1 MERGY
6 AGAMRQPADRSRD
19 VRQGRDPLRD
29 HDPGVDFAT
38 TTSRASPPTERVVQ
52 ILDFLA
58 SRPADRFGV
67 SELARRVGLSKP
79 TCLGIVTSLSDAGY
93 LVRDAADKT
102 YRLGPSLITL
112 GHKAQ
117 ESMRVSP
124 AAREELRRLSA
135 RFGVTAAL
143 SGVVDDRITLLDLV
157 APAGARPGVE
167 VGQSYPFAPPVG
179 LMFVLWD
186 DEAERNWLAKEPTI
200 PLRTNSDRLKRV
212 IAECRADGYL
222 VERQTPGGR
231 RLYSLMAGMSS
242 TLPDELRAL
251 LGELVSDI
259 GERVYLRDENRSA
272 GKRRTTRTDIS
283 VISAPIYDHYQRQ
296 VMVSSMHIGKS
307 LTDKEIVEHAGALVA
322 TADAVTAQ
330 LGGIKR

>member
-1 MERGY
+1 MSAPESSG
-6 AGAMRQPADRSRD
+6 
-19 VRQGRDPLRD
+19 
-29 HDPGVDFAT
+29 
-38 TTSRASPPTERVVQ
+38 RASPPTDRVVR
-52 ILDFLA
+52 ILDYLA
-58 SRPADRFGV
+58 GHPQDRLGV

-79 TCLGIVTSLSDAGY
+79 TCLGILTSLADAGY

-112 GHKAQ
+112 GHRAQ
-117 ESMRVSP
+117 ESLRVSP

-143 SGVVDDRITLLDLV
+143 SGVVDDRITLLDIV
-157 APAGARPGVE
+157 SPPGARPGVE

-186 DEAERNWLAKEPTI
+186 DEAERDWLAKEPTL
-200 PLRTNSDRLKRV
+200 PLRTDTERLNRV

-222 VERQTPGGR
+222 VERLTPGGR
-231 RLYSLMAGMSS
+231 RLYALMAGMS
-242 TLPDELRAL
+242 TELPDELRAL

-259 GERVYLRDENRSA
+259 GERVYLRSENGTGR
-272 GKRRTTRTDIS
+272 KRHDIS
-283 VISAPIYDHYQRQ
+283 VISAPVYDHYQRQ
-296 VMVSSMHIGKS
+296 IMVASMHIGKA
-307 LTDKEIVEHAGALVA
+307 LTDNEISERARALVA

-330 LGGIKR
+330 LGGAKP

>member
-1 MERGY
+1 MPTAE
-6 AGAMRQPADRSRD
+6 SS
-19 VRQGRDPLRD
+19 GRP
-29 HDPGVDFAT
+29 
-38 TTSRASPPTERVVQ
+38 SPPTERVVG

-58 SRPADRFGV
+58 GHPDQRFGV

-93 LVRDAADKT
+93 LVRDATDKT

-135 RFGVTAAL
+135 RFTVTAAL
-143 SGVVDDRITLLDLV
+143 SGIVDDRITLLDLV

-186 DEAERNWLAKEPTI
+186 DEAVRSWLAKEPTL
-200 PLRTNSDRLKRV
+200 PLRTDTDRLNRV

-222 VERQTPGGR
+222 VERLTPGGR
-231 RLYSLMAGMSS
+231 RLYALMAGVST

-259 GERVYLRDENRSA
+259 GERVYLRGGDSP
-272 GKRRTTRTDIS
+272 GRRRHDIS
-283 VISAPIYDHYQRQ
+283 VISAPVYDHYQRQ
-296 VMVSSMHIGKS
+296 AMVASMHIGTS
-307 LTDKEIVEHAGALVA
+307 LTDNEIGVRARALVA
-322 TADAVTAQ
+322 TADAVTLQ
-330 LGGIKR
+330 LGGSRPQW

>member
-1 MERGY
+1 VSAPDSSG
-6 AGAMRQPADRSRD
+6 
-19 VRQGRDPLRD
+19 
-29 HDPGVDFAT
+29 
-38 TTSRASPPTERVVQ
+38 RASPPTDRVVRV
-52 ILDFLA
+52 LDFLA
-58 SRPADRFGV
+58 GRPDERLGL

-79 TCLGIVTSLSDAGY
+79 TCLGIVTSLAEAGY
-93 LVRDAADKT
+93 LVRDATDKT

-117 ESMRVSP
+117 ESLRVSP

-143 SGVVDDRITLLDLV
+143 SGVIDDRITLLDLV
-157 APAGARPGVE
+157 APAGARAGVE

-186 DEAERNWLAKEPTI
+186 DEAERSWLAKEPTI
-200 PLRTNSDRLKRV
+200 PLRTHSDRLNRV
-212 IAECRADGYL
+212 IARCRDDGYL
-222 VERQTPGGR
+222 VERLTPGGR

-242 TLPDELRAL
+242 NLPDELRAL

-259 GERVYLRDENRSA
+259 GERVYLRDENGSA
-272 GKRRTTRTDIS
+272 GKRRTTRFEIS
-283 VISAPIYDHYQRQ
+283 VISAPVYDHYQRQ
-296 VMVSSMHIGKS
+296 VMVTSMHIGKS
-307 LTDKEIVEHAGALVA
+307 LTDNEIVERARAVVA

-330 LGGIKR
+330 LGGAKPGR